1 MVLYRCFCYTFVN
14 MKALVFDNGLS
25 FHAGWEKPVPA
36 PGEALVR
43 VTFAGIC
50 ATDLEITKGYM
61 GFTGVP
67 GHEFVGVIEEAAD
80 DRLEGKRVAGEINLG
95 CGKCDYCKHKMENH
109 CPARKVLGIK
119 GKDGAF
125 AEYITLPFKNLRPL
139 PENITDEEAVFIE
152 PLAAAFEILEQVK
165 VNEYTRA
172 CVLGDGRLGQLV
184 AQALATTDCS
194 LLVIGRHEE
203 KLAFL
208 KARGI
213 PTRTSVEGLEKQL
226 DLVIDCTGS
235 PDGLSA
241 ALDLVRPTGT
251 VILKTTVAQRPG
263 ADLNRVVIDEI
274 TLIGSRC
281 GPFEPAMQALEERRV
296 DVKPLISKVFP
307 IEQGVEAFAYA
318 AQKGVLKVLLKV

>member
-1 MVLYRCFCYTFVN
+1 MR
-14 MKALVFDNGLS
+14 AIVFDNGLN
-25 FHAGWEKPVPA
+25 FRTDWKKPVPG

-43 VTFAGIC
+43 ITLAGIC

-61 GFTGVP
+61 GFSGVP

-139 PENITDEEAVFIE
+139 PDEISDEEAVFIE
-152 PLAAAFEILEQVK
+152 PLAAAFEILEQVR

-172 CVLGDGRLGQLV
+172 CVVGDGRLGQLV

-203 KLAFL
+203 KLQLL
-208 KARGI
+208 KSRGI
-213 PTRTSVEGLEKQL
+213 PTRTSTEGLEGQL
-226 DLVIDCTGS
+226 DLVVDCAGR
-235 PDGLSA
+235 PEGLSV
-241 ALDLVRPTGT
+241 ALDLIRPTGT
-251 VILKTTVAQRPG
+251 VILKTTVAERGG
-263 ADLNRVVIDEI
+263 ADLNRVVINEV
-274 TLIGSRC
+274 TLLGSRC
-281 GPFEPAMQALEERRV
+281 GPFGPAMQALEERRV
-296 DVKPLISKVFP
+296 DVKPLVSKVFP
-307 IEQGVEAFAYA
+307 LEEGIQAFEYA
-318 AQKGVLKVLLKV
+318 ARKGVLKVLLKV

>member
-1 MVLYRCFCYTFVN
+1 M
-14 MKALVFDNGLS
+14 MKAIVFDNGLS
-25 FHAGWEKPVPA
+25 FHADREKPTPG

-67 GHEFVGVIEEAAD
+67 GHEFAGVIEGAAD

-95 CGKCDYCKHKMENH
+95 CGRCDYCKHKMENH
-109 CPARKVLGIK
+109 CPSRKVLGIK

-125 AEYITLPFKNLRPL
+125 AEYLTLPFKNLRPL
-139 PENITDEEAVFIE
+139 PDTVSDEEAVFIE

-172 CVLGDGRLGQLV
+172 CVLGDGRLGQLA

-203 KLAFL
+203 KLSLL

-213 PTRTSVEGLEKQL
+213 PTRTGTEGLEKQF
-226 DLVIDCTGS
+226 DLVVDCTGS
-235 PDGLSA
+235 PEGLSN
-241 ALDLVRPTGT
+241 ALDLTRPTGT

-274 TLIGSRC
+274 TLLGSRC
-281 GPFEPAMQALEERRV
+281 GPFAPAMQALEERRV
-296 DVKPLISKVFP
+296 DVKPLVSKVFP
-307 IEQGVEAFAYA
+307 IEQGVEAFGYA

>member
-1 MVLYRCFCYTFVN
+1 
-14 MKALVFDNGLS
+14 MKAIVFDNGLS
-25 FHAGWEKPVPA
+25 FHADWRKPAPA

-43 VTFAGIC
+43 VTLAGIC

-67 GHEFVGVIEEAAD
+67 GHEFVGVIEGAAD
-80 DRLEGKRVAGEINLG
+80 ERLEGKRVAGEINLG
-95 CGKCDYCKHKMENH
+95 CGRCDYCKHKMENH

-152 PLAAAFEILEQVK
+152 PLAAAFELLEQVK

-172 CVLGDGRLGQLV
+172 CVLGDGRLGQLA

-194 LLVIGRHEE
+194 LLVIGKHEE
-203 KLAFL
+203 KLALL

-213 PTRTSVEGLEKQL
+213 PTRTGVEGLEKQL
-226 DLVIDCTGS
+226 DLVVDCTGS
-235 PDGLSA
+235 ADGLSA
-241 ALDLVRPTGT
+241 ALDLVRPAGT
-251 VILKTTVAQRPG
+251 VVLKTTVAQRPG

-274 TLIGSRC
+274 TLLGSRC
-281 GPFEPAMQALEERRV
+281 GPFEPAIQALEERRV
-296 DVKPLISKVFP
+296 DVKPLVSKIFP
-307 IEQGVEAFAYA
+307 IEQGVEAFGYA
-318 AQKGVLKVLLKV
+318 AQKGVLKVLIKV